1 MGKQFNT
8 ISDIIND
15 EFFQS
20 SLKENISK
28 LKEDRAKRPNPKPGF
43 YYKRDWFD
51 RMWEGNMLNFDFF
64 KKNIESIWNKKSDI
78 TSQIRNVIEDLCN
91 KSVIDMLKIYKL
103 DELTEVNKNK
113 MH

>member
-20 SLKENISK
+20 SLKKNISK
-28 LKEDRAKRPNPKPGF
+28 LKEDRGKRPTPKLGY

-51 RMWEGNMLNFDFF
+51 RMHEGRMLNFDFF
-64 KKNIESIWNKKSDI
+64 KKNIESIWNKKSDLS
-78 TSQIRNVIEDLCN
+78 SQIRNVIEDTCN
-91 KSVIDMLKIYKL
+91 KSVIDMLETYKL
-103 DELTEVNKNK
+103 DKLTEVDENKS
-113 MH
+113 